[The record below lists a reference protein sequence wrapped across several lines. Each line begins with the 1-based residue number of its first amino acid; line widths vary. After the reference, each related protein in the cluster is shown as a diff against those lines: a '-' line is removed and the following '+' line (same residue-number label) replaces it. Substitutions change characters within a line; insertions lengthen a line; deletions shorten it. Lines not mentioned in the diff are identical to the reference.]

1 MEGNTLIFATVRK
14 QGILFMVQSKTLTS
28 ARGTKENAVAGLVIA
43 QTRCEADRAD
53 LRYNIFSFCDRNS
66 GFITTM

>member
-28 ARGTKENAVAGLVIA
+28 ARGTKENAVAGLVISLNPYHVLWELMA
-43 QTRCEADRAD
+43 LANP
-53 LRYNIFSFCDRNS
+53 LY
-66 GFITTM
+66 